1 MKPFSYVLYIL
12 IITIILIPK
21 EKLYF
26 TFESF
31 LSDYHISISNEDLMN
46 RLFYLDVDNGS
57 VVMDNQEVATIEH
70 IRITPLIF
78 MNQLTVSSVSISP
91 SYRSFIPGKIDS
103 LVLTYSLLHP
113 LSVSIEGDG
122 DFGHCEGNADIL
134 EQKIKIVFD
143 ATSGLR
149 RYPLLTSQLHQE
161 KGGLVY
167 ESNF

>member
-12 IITIILIPK
+12 IIAIILIPK
-21 EKLYF
+21 EKFYF

-122 DFGHCEGNADIL
+122 DFGHCEGNVDIL
-134 EQKIKIVFD
+134 EQKIKVVFD
-143 ATSGLR
+143 ATSQLR

-167 ESNF
+167 ESDF